1 MPGSIL
7 KFMRDADSRPWSGDA
22 AAGPQDPVPPAASTD
37 SPVTAGRSGPAAPG
51 LDERIARLRALLAAL
66 DRTVVCFSGGVDSG
80 YLLAEA
86 AGVLGG
92 RATALTAVS
101 PSLAPEER
109 AGAEGLARQLGVRHV
124 LVETHELDD
133 ARYASNPVDR
143 CYFCKN
149 EVYSVAVA
157 EAARL
162 GAPHVLDGFNAD
174 DRGDHRPGRRAARE
188 QGVRSPLD
196 EAGFGKADI
205 RTAARRLGLPVWD
218 KPALA
223 CLSSRFPYGTA
234 ITPERLARVAA
245 AERVLR
251 GLGFRVCRVR
261 FHGAMARIEVEPHEI
276 PRLRSAGVSAEV
288 ARRFREAGFARVT
301 VDPRGYRQGSLN
313 ETAPGAG
320 PEAPLWPA
328 AGSGE
333 PAGSAGGLDE
343 AL

>member
-1 MPGSIL
+1 MPLIPG
-7 KFMRDADSRPWSGDA
+7 A
-22 AAGPQDPVPPAASTD
+22 AVAPPHPPPA
-37 SPVTAGRSGPAAPG
+37 G
-51 LDERIARLRALLAAL
+51 LDERIGGLRIRLAGLERA
-66 DRTVVCFSGGVDSG
+66 VVCFSGGVDSG

-86 AGVLGG
+86 ARVLGG

-109 AGAEGLARQLGVRHV
+109 AGAERLARRLGVHHV
-124 LVETHELDD
+124 LVETRELDD
-133 ARYASNPVDR
+133 ARYASNPVNR

-162 GAPHVLDGFNAD
+162 GSAHVLDGFNAD

-196 EAGFGKADI
+196 EAGFGKADV
-205 RTAARRLGLPVWD
+205 REAARRLGLPVWD

-234 ITPERLARVAA
+234 ITPARLARVAA
-245 AERVLR
+245 AERALR
-251 GLGFRVCRVR
+251 ELGFRVCRVR
-261 FHGAMARIEVEPHEI
+261 FHGATARIEVEPPEI
-276 PRLRSAGVSAEV
+276 PRLRSPGPRPEV
-288 ARRFREAGFARVT
+288 VRRFRDAGFADVT

-313 ETAPGAG
+313 EGLPGGGPETPVRLSAGPAASAGAG
-320 PEAPLWPA
+320 GAP
-328 AGSGE
+328 
-333 PAGSAGGLDE
+333 DE